1 MAHKIEF
8 PDGFT
13 WGAATASYQVEGA
26 VNADGRGASIWDT
39 FCAQP
44 GKVDNGDTGAAAC
57 DHYNRYKD
65 DVRLM
70 KTIGLD
76 AYRFSIA
83 WPRILP
89 QGTGEVNA
97 AGLDFYD
104 RLIDELL
111 AAEIEPWATLYHW
124 DLPQALEDL
133 GGWPERAI
141 IDAFLNYA
149 DVVTRRLGDRVKRWM
164 TFNEPWVSTF
174 KGYGDGEHAPGRA
187 NWRDYLRAAHHQ
199 LLAHARAMPI
209 IRQNAGALAHAGIVL
224 NLYHI
229 DPASDSPEDQA
240 TARRVDGFHN
250 RWYLDALYKGVYP
263 ADMVALYG
271 DLMTG
276 IDAHELQE
284 QLADTGDFLG
294 INYYFRMVVTHD
306 ETLNGPVRFRQT
318 APPGDYTA
326 MDWEISPHSL
336 YQKLK
341 RVHHDYAPS
350 AIYITEN
357 GAAFEDAVHNNQVH
371 DARRTAFYQQ
381 YLAAAQRAITE
392 GVPLKGFFAWS
403 LFDNFEWARG
413 YSKRFGIAYV
423 DYTTQRR
430 ILKDS
435 GKWYSQVIH
444 QNGFTLT

>member
-8 PDGFT
+8 PDDFT
-13 WGAATASYQVEGA
+13 WGAATASYQIEGA
-26 VNADGRGASIWDT
+26 VNDEGRGESIWDT
-39 FCAQP
+39 FCTLP
-44 GKVDNGDTGAAAC
+44 GKIDHGDTGAIAC
-57 DHYNRYKD
+57 DHYYRYKD

-83 WPRILP
+83 WPRVLP
-89 QGTGEVNA
+89 QGTGAVNP

-104 RLIDELL
+104 HLVDELL

-124 DLPQALEDL
+124 DLPQALEDA
-133 GGWPERAI
+133 GGWPDRRTM
-141 IDAFLNYA
+141 DAFLNYA

-164 TFNEPWVSTF
+164 TFNEPWVSAF

-187 NWRDYLRAAHHQ
+187 DWRDYLRAAHHQ
-199 LLAHARAMPI
+199 LLAHARAVPV
-209 IRQNAGALAHAGIVL
+209 IRQNAGALAHVGIVL

-229 DPASDSPEDQA
+229 DPASDSPEDRA
-240 TARRVDGFHN
+240 TAHRVDGFHN
-250 RWYLDALYKGVYP
+250 RWYLDALYTGAYP

-271 DLMTG
+271 DLMAG
-276 IDAHELQE
+276 IDPHEMQE
-284 QLADTGDFLG
+284 QLAVPGDFLG

-306 ETLNGPVRFRQT
+306 ETMNGPVQFRQT
-318 APPGDYTA
+318 SPPGEYTA
-326 MDWEISPHSL
+326 MDWEISPVSM
-336 YQKLK
+336 YQKLM
-341 RVHHDYAPS
+341 RVHRDYAPN

-357 GAAFEDAVHNNQVH
+357 GAAFEDAVLNNQVH
-371 DARRTAFYQQ
+371 DGRRTAFYQQ
-381 YLAAAQRAITE
+381 YLAEAQRAIAE

-423 DYTTQRR
+423 DFATQRR
-430 ILKDS
+430 VLKDS
-435 GKWYSQVIH
+435 GKWYGQVIR
-444 QNGFTLT
+444 QNGFTLV